1 MRPFSYE
8 RAPDANAA
16 VKAGSADGAMFLAG
30 GTTLADLMRLEVLR
44 PRALVDLGGLAL
56 TAIEDTADGGLKIGA
71 LVTNDAVAYDP
82 RVVERYPVL
91 HQAILAGASPQIR
104 NMATTG
110 GNLLQRTR
118 CPYFR
123 DPQVAHCNRRVPGS
137 GCAAIGG
144 VTRSHAILGTSPHC
158 IATHPSDMAVGLLAL
173 DALVHI
179 HGARGPRTLPLDD
192 LHLVPGNHPEIETG
206 LQPGELITHVELPA
220 TRFAKH
226 SHYVKVRD
234 RASFAF
240 ALASAAVAV
249 ELAEGSIAEAR
260 IALGGVA
267 TKPWRADKVEA
278 ILVGKRPSLDL
289 FVQAASAAVDGA
301 KPQDGNRFKVE
312 LVQRTLIR
320 ALDEVMA

>member
-8 RAPDANAA
+8 RAADTAAA
-16 VKAGSADGAMFLAG
+16 VKAGAADGAMFLAG

-56 TAIEDTADGGLKIGA
+56 TTIDDVDGGGLQIGA

-110 GNLLQRTR
+110 GNVLQRTR

-123 DPQVAHCNRRVPGS
+123 DPQVGQCNRRVPGS

-144 VTRSHAILGTSPHC
+144 VTRSHAILGTSAHC
-158 IATHPSDMAVGLLAL
+158 IATHPSDMAVALAAL
-173 DALVHI
+173 DAVVHI
-179 HGARGPRTLPLDD
+179 IGARGARTLPFGD
-192 LHLVPGNHPEIETG
+192 LHLVPGNHPEIETA
-206 LQPGELITHVELPA
+206 LKPGDLITHVEIPG
-220 TRFAKH
+220 TRFAKR

-234 RASFAF
+234 RASYAF
-240 ALASAAVAV
+240 ALASAAVALEV
-249 ELAEGSIAEAR
+249 ADETIAEAR

-267 TKPWRADKVEA
+267 TKPWRANKAEA
-278 ILVGKRPSLDL
+278 VLVGKRPSRDL
-289 FVQAASAAVDGA
+289 FVQAASAAVADA
-301 KPQDGNRFKVE
+301 KPQEGNRFKVE
-312 LVQRTLIR
+312 LVQRTIIR